1 MFDVDQFVADCKQA
15 LGEKE
20 SRLAIK
26 EVLERAVRNPEQVE
40 KALPVT
46 HAEITPL
53 YAAPDLS
60 ILKVVWGPDMTIPP
74 HNHLMWA
81 AIGLYG
87 GQEDNTL
94 YRRKSNTLIE
104 SGGRELYTKE
114 AALFGDDT
122 IHSVHNP
129 LSSLTGAIHI
139 YGGDL
144 TTKIGRSEWEGEALT
159 EAPMDFDRTRRLFE
173 DANARYT
180 ASG

>member
-1 MFDVDQFVADCKQA
+1 MFDVDEFVADCKEA
-15 LGEKE
+15 LSEKE

-26 EVLERAVRNPEQVE
+26 EVLERAVRNPEQVA

-53 YAAPDLS
+53 YAAPDLC
-60 ILKVVWGPDMTIPP
+60 ILKVVWGPDMRIPP

-87 GQEDNTL
+87 GQEDNRL
-94 YRRKSNTLIE
+94 YRRKANSLIE
-104 SGGRELYTKE
+104 SGGRELRTKE
-114 AALFGDDT
+114 VVLFGDDT

-129 LSSLTGAIHI
+129 LSVLTGAIHI

-144 TTKIGRSEWEGEALT
+144 TTKQGRSEWDEETLT
-159 EAPMDFDRTRRLFE
+159 EAPNDFDRTRRLFE
-173 DANARYT
+173 EANARYM

>member
-1 MFDVDQFVADCKQA
+1 MFDVDEFVADCKEA
-15 LGEKE
+15 LAEKE

-26 EVLERAVRNPEQVE
+26 EVLERAVRNPEQVA

-60 ILKVVWGPDMTIPP
+60 ILKVVWGPDMRIPA

-94 YRRKSNTLIE
+94 YRRKANSLIE
-104 SGGRELYTKE
+104 SGGRELRTKE
-114 AALFGDDT
+114 AVLFGDDT

-129 LSSLTGAIHI
+129 LSTLTGAIHI

-144 TTKIGRSEWEGEALT
+144 TTQLGRSEWDEETLT
-159 EAPMDFDRTRRLFE
+159 EAPIDFDRTRKLFE
-173 DANARYT
+173 EANAKYT